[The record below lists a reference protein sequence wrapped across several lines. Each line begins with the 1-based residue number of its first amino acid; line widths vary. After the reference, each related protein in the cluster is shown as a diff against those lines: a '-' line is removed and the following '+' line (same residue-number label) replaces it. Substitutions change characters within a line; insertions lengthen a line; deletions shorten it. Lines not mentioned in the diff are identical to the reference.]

1 MFILG
6 RQYRDLFETIVSM
19 RVAAAL
25 ATPTIHA
32 SNKLTNDIQVRNS
45 ISGFGNKKTGFTLI
59 ELLITIAIVAVLVTL
74 AEPSYS
80 TFIEKRKITGG
91 AEEIAS
97 FMMLARSE
105 AVKHN
110 QQTTVSFFRD
120 PDTNDWCIGMMLG
133 SEPCDCKI
141 STDTDAKYCAL
152 KYTDNVGPV
161 VEPQLISSS
170 DYSGFK
176 LTAATTAFGGDQA
189 LTYDPVRGILAEPTD
204 LSSFTVQSNNAAY
217 ELRVNISATG
227 TVKTCTN
234 SSKKVWG
241 YKSCP

>member
-1 MFILG
+1 MHLVRSPCMPMF
-6 RQYRDLFETIVSM
+6 YPPF
-19 RVAAAL
+19 
-25 ATPTIHA
+25 
-32 SNKLTNDIQVRNS
+32 RNS
-45 ISGFGNKKTGFTLI
+45 ISGFGYKKAGFTTI
-59 ELLITIAIVAVLVTL
+59 ELLITMAIVAVLVTL

-110 QQTTVSFFRD
+110 QQTTVSFVRTG
-120 PDTNDWCIGMMLG
+120 DTDWCIGMMFE
-133 SEPCDCKI
+133 SVFAPCDCKI
-141 STDTDAKYCAL
+141 STDTDDKYCAL
-152 KYTDNVGPV
+152 KYTENGSTDVV

-217 ELRVNISATG
+217 ELSANISATG
-227 TVKTCTN
+227 TVKICTN
-234 SSKKVWG
+234 SSKNVSG
-241 YKSCP
+241 YKSC

>member
-6 RQYRDLFETIVSM
+6 RQCRDLFETIVST
-19 RVAAAL
+19 RTTPVL
-25 ATPTIHA
+25 ATLTIHA

-45 ISGFGNKKTGFTLI
+45 ISGRGNKKTGFTLI

-80 TFIEKRKITGG
+80 KFIEKRKITGG

-105 AVKHN
+105 AVKRN
-110 QQTTVSFFRD
+110 QQTTVSFVRTGN
-120 PDTNDWCIGMMLG
+120 TNWCIGMMLG

-141 STDTDAKYCAL
+141 STDTDPKYCAL

-241 YKSCP
+241 YKSCL